1 MPKVLTERYQSSNSL
16 KYIKESGTR
25 NENGKSYIGR
35 LEGVGAS
42 WKEPTRN
49 GRLYS
54 RRLWENVQN
63 SDEFKEGMA
72 TKTIFGE
79 ADHPE
84 TRADTSIKE
93 IAVVLT
99 DFEIKDNGDV
109 FTGFDILD
117 TPNGRIIKELLDY
130 GCSLGVSSRGLGE
143 EVMLE
148 GKNQIDPDTYEFFGF
163 DVVVTPAVTKA
174 RPTVVESVES
184 DSRRKSLVESV
195 IREIEN
201 ATSPAEVESIKRIT
215 ESVNLPDNDSV
226 KESINKKLNSIGDNN
241 IISELKSNLENAKN
255 EVANLKKQLEKANS
269 KLNANNIRLEKRN
282 ALLKE
287 TKEVSSEMSKHL
299 QNQKVMNS
307 KLSNELYDSSIEN
320 DELAKKLE
328 SMKSKYDSKCSEL
341 SSLSRKFSK
350 ERSKNESLISEKK
363 EVERKLKIAQDYNK
377 KLVDESVSI
386 KRSNKELQRQLNESK
401 LSEKKKLTESRNVS
415 RLNESVSRKLE
426 NTTKYAQKVT
436 LEYLKAVSSKA
447 GVSPNEVRKRLP
459 NNYKLEDIDREVSK
473 LVESKSRINKLPFS
487 NSISS
492 LGLKV
497 ESLANPTLTPE
508 DEQTIRVL
516 EGVKNKNQ
524 E

>member
-16 KYIKESGTR
+16 SYIKESGTR

-35 LEGVGAS
+35 LEGAGAS

-54 RRLWENVQN
+54 RKLWENVQN

-99 DFEIKDNGDV
+99 DFEIRDDGDV

-174 RPTVVESVES
+174 RPTVVESVEH
-184 DSRRKSLVESV
+184 DSKRKSLVESV

-241 IISELKSNLENAKN
+241 IMSKLESNLESAKS
-255 EVANLKKQLEKANS
+255 EVESLKKQLEKANS
-269 KLNANNIRLEKRN
+269 KLNANNIRLEKRS

-287 TKEVSSEMSKHL
+287 TKEISSEMSKHL
-299 QNQKVMNS
+299 QNQKVINS

-320 DELAKKLE
+320 EELAKELE
-328 SMKSKYDSKCSEL
+328 SLKSKYNSKCSEL
-341 SSLSRKFSK
+341 NSLKKENKDATINLSK
-350 ERSKNESLISEKK
+350 IVNEKK
-363 EVERKLKIAQDYNK
+363 ELEKKLKIAQDYNK
-377 KLVDESVSI
+377 ELVEEAVSI
-386 KRSNKELQRQLNESK
+386 KNVNKDLKRQLSESK
-401 LSEKKKLTESRNVS
+401 LSEKRKLTESRNATQ
-415 RLNESVSRKLE
+415 LNEAVSKKLE

-436 LEYLKAVSSKA
+436 LEYLKVASSKA
-447 GVSPNEVRKRLP
+447 GVNPSEIRKRLP
-459 NNYKLEDIDREVSK
+459 NNYKVEDIDREISK
-473 LVESKSRINKLPFS
+473 LVESKSRLNKLPFS

-497 ESLANPTLTPE
+497 ESLSNPILSPE
-508 DEQTIRVL
+508 DEQTIKVL
-516 EGVKNKNQ
+516 KGVQNKNQ